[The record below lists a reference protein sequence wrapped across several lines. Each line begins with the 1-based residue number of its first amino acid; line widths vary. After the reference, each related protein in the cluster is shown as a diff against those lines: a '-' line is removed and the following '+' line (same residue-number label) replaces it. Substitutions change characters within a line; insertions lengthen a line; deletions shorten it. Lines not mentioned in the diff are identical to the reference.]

1 MNIKIQSVH
10 FDADV
15 KLKDLILEKLQ
26 KLQKFYDR
34 ILTVDVFLK
43 LENTGQVKDKI
54 VELKANIPGDT
65 IVVSSIDKTFE
76 ASLDK
81 ASDVIIRQ
89 LKRRKEKLSA

>member
-10 FDADV
+10 FEADAR
-15 KLKDLILEKLQ
+15 LKDLIVEKLQ
-26 KLQKFYDR
+26 KLQKFYNS

-43 LENTGQVKDKI
+43 LENSGQVKDKI
-54 VELKANIPGDT
+54 IELKANIPGDT
-65 IVVSSIDKTFE
+65 IVVTSTDKTFE

-89 LKRRKEKLSA
+89 LKRRKEKQRA